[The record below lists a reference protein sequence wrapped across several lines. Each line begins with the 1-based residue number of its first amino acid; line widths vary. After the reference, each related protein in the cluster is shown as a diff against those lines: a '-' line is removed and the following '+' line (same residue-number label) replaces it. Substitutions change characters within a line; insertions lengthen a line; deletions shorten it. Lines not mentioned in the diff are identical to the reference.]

1 MEKVSTAFLLVL
13 SINSLNCVQILKTL
27 MSPDLRMFRL
37 FVLGNKNTEKGVFI
51 LRCMHNFTPCLYE
64 FKTSCSDSRPL

>member
-27 MSPDLRMFRL
+27 MSHDLRMFRL

-51 LRCMHNFTPCLYE
+51 LRCM
-64 FKTSCSDSRPL
+64 